1 MSNNSLEK
9 LFQILAVIF
18 IAVAAFFLWQENSDG
33 VFVSAVLCIVSF
45 VLSYRFKLKDR
56 LEKRETEESLEGEFA
71 EENYRGSL
79 FEPDF
84 TENELAELD
93 LENDREEI
101 PIER

>member
-9 LFQILAVIF
+9 IFQIVAAVLLG
-18 IAVAAFFLWQENSDG
+18 VAAFFLWQESFDG
-33 VFVSAVLCIVSF
+33 VFVAVVLGAVSF
-45 VLSYRFKLKDR
+45 LLSYRFKLKER
-56 LEKRETEESLEGEFA
+56 LERELA

-79 FEPDF
+79 YEPDF